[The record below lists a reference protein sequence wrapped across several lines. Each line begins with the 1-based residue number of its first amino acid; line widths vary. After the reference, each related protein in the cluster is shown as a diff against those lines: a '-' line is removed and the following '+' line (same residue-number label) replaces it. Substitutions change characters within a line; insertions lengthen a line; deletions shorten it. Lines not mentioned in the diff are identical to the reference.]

1 MPRPDVF
8 IDQQGEAAVR
18 QAGAASLDVTQLFES
33 TRSAA
38 SVISGTLTAGT
49 RADRGNAVNE
59 QNGDRWLET
68 DTGLVYYYASGWHY
82 ETGVA
87 TGADGSRFIPSA
99 DDNGALWLVTDTNP
113 RKLYEVSGGAWV
125 LLATLLSVE
134 GDAVTDYTDSVGGS
148 VSSTLAA
155 IPDPANAPVD
165 ADALRDDL
173 VANVLPAIRNAISSI
188 ASKENATRQELR
200 DTGVIA

>member
-1 MPRPDVF
+1 MAIEAPDILV
-8 IDQQGEAAVR
+8 EASMR
-18 QAGAASLDVTQLFES
+18 QIGAAEADVSQLYQT
-33 TRSAA
+33 TRSAG
-38 SVISGTLTAGT
+38 SVVTGAFTAGS
-49 RADRGNAVNE
+49 RADRTSSVGEAD
-59 QNGDRWLET
+59 GDRWLET
-68 DTGLVYYYASGWHY
+68 DTGLLYYYDSGWHY

-87 TGADGSRFIPSA
+87 TGSDASRFSPSA

-113 RKLYEVSGGAWV
+113 RKLYEVSGGAWA

-134 GDAVTDYTDSVGGS
+134 GDAVTDYTDNIAGS
-148 VSSTLAA
+148 VSATLAA
-155 IPDPANAPVD
+155 IPDPADSPAT

-173 VANVLPAIRNAISSI
+173 VTNVLPKIRNALSSI